1 MEQGQWPRTRPVIRM
16 GQGKAGT
23 DASHQRIGFAS
34 APGAGMPGGMIR
46 AEDLLARDF
55 ATLSDLVRAHAAVR
69 GDAIAVADAHERL
82 GWRELDAQ
90 ADRIAAR
97 LQVDGLVSGDRVA
110 VAGLNACA
118 QVAVIIGALRA
129 GACAG
134 LITTSATGDQM
145 AAMVR
150 DTGAAHLFLD
160 AAAAASLAGQDV
172 GAVQRIAMDGSDA
185 GEALPRWMAPAGTLP
200 APVAIGPDDEFNIIY
215 SSGTTGTPKGI
226 VHSHGMRW
234 QHIWRGIPAYGP
246 AAVTILSTPL
256 YSNTTM
262 ASFLPTLGSGGKIVL
277 MPKFDARAF
286 LELAARERATNCM
299 LVPVQYRRIMALDD
313 FADFDLGSFVM
324 KYCTS
329 APFPAALK
337 ADVLAR
343 WPGGLVEIYG
353 MTEGGGVC
361 LLEAHKYPD
370 KLHTVGQPAPGHD
383 MRVIDEHGCELPPG
397 SVGEIVG
404 RSPAM
409 MKGYNN
415 RPDATSAMHWHDAEG
430 RLFYRHGDIGRFDG
444 DGFLTLMDRAKDMII
459 SGGFNIF
466 PSDLEA
472 ILLADP
478 RVVEAAVVGVPSEE
492 WGETPVAFVVL
503 RDGDAEDVR
512 AACNARVGKTQRL
525 SAIVAVDELPRSAI
539 GKVLKR
545 DLRDGY
551 RG

>member
-1 MEQGQWPRTRPVIRM
+1 M
-16 GQGKAGT
+16 
-23 DASHQRIGFAS
+23 
-34 APGAGMPGGMIR
+34 PGAMIQPT
-46 AEDLLARDF
+46 AAALLARPF
-55 ATLSDLVRAHAAVR
+55 ATLPDLVRAQAAER
-69 GDAIAVADAHERL
+69 GGAIAVADAE
-82 GWRELDAQ
+82 GQTSWAALDAL

-97 LQVDGLVSGDRVA
+97 LQADGVVPGARVA
-110 VAGLNACA
+110 IAGVNSRA
-118 QVAVIIGALRA
+118 QVGVIIATLRA

-134 LITTSATGDQM
+134 LVSTSATGEQM

-160 AAAAASLAGQDV
+160 TASAAALAGQDT
-172 GAVQRIAMDGSDA
+172 GRAHRIAMDGASTGVPLAD
-185 GEALPRWMAPAGTLP
+185 WMAAPGAQP

-215 SSGTTGTPKGI
+215 SSGTTGIPKGI
-226 VHSHGMRW
+226 VHSHAMRW
-234 QHIWRGIPAYGP
+234 QHIMRGVPAYGP
-246 AAVTILSTPL
+246 GAVTLLSTPL

-262 ASFLPTLGSGGKIVL
+262 ASFLPTLGSGGKVVL
-277 MPKFDARAF
+277 MPKFDARGF
-286 LELAARERATNCM
+286 LELAQRERATNCM
-299 LVPVQYRRIMALDD
+299 LVPVQYRRIMALED
-313 FADFDLGSFVM
+313 FGNFDLSSFVM

-353 MTEGGGVC
+353 LTEGGGVC
-361 LLEAHKYPD
+361 LLEAHKYPH
-370 KLHTVGQPAPGHD
+370 KLHSVGQPAPGHD
-383 MRVIDEHGCELPPG
+383 MRVIDEDGRELPPG

-415 RPDATSAMHWHDAEG
+415 RPEATAAMHWHSADG
-430 RLFYRHGDIGRFDG
+430 QLFYRHGDIGRFDE

-459 SGGFNIF
+459 SGGFNIY

-503 RDGDAEDVR
+503 RDGVAEEVR
-512 AACNARVGKTQRL
+512 ADCNAKVGKTQRL
-525 SAIVAVDELPRSAI
+525 SAIVAVDELPRSPI

-545 DLRDGY
+545 ELREGY
-551 RG
+551 GGAHPQLSSS

>member
-1 MEQGQWPRTRPVIRM
+1 MQGAMLT
-16 GQGKAGT
+16 
-23 DASHQRIGFAS
+23 
-34 APGAGMPGGMIR
+34 
-46 AEDLLARDF
+46 AEELLARDF
-55 ATLSDLVRAHAAVR
+55 ATLPDLVRAHAAAR
-69 GDAIAVADAHERL
+69 SNAIAVADPARRVSWQEFN
-82 GWRELDAQ
+82 EL

-97 LQVDGLVSGDRVA
+97 LQADGLAKGDRVA
-110 VAGLNACA
+110 IAGLNSVE
-118 QVAVIIGALRA
+118 QVAVMIGALRA

-134 LITTSATGDQM
+134 LVTNSATGEQM

-150 DTGAAHLFLD
+150 DTGAAQLFLD
-160 AAAAASLAGQDV
+160 AAAAISLTGHDI
-172 GAVQRIAMDGSDA
+172 GAVTRIAMDGSDA
-185 GEALPRWMAPAGTLP
+185 GEPLARWMAAAGAIP

-215 SSGTTGTPKGI
+215 SSGTTGIPKGI

-262 ASFLPTLGSGGKIVL
+262 ASFLPTLGSGGKVVL
-277 MPKFDARAF
+277 MQKFDARGF
-286 LELAARERATNCM
+286 VELAARERATNCM

-313 FADFDLGSFVM
+313 FGSFDLSSFVM

-329 APFPAALK
+329 APFPAELK

-361 LLEAHKYPD
+361 LLEAHKYPN

-383 MRVIDEHGCELPPG
+383 MRVIDEDGNELPPG

-415 RPDATSAMHWHDAEG
+415 RADATAAMHWRDADG
-430 RLFYRHGDIGRFDG
+430 QLFYRHGDIGRFDE

-478 RVVEAAVVGVPSEE
+478 RVVEAAVVGVPSDE
-492 WGETPVAFVVL
+492 WGETPVAFIVL
-503 RDGDAEDVR
+503 REGEAEDVR
-512 AACNARVGKTQRL
+512 AACNAKVGKTQRL
-525 SAIVAVDELPRSAI
+525 SAILTVEELPRSAI

-545 DLRDGY
+545 ELRERYSPARASTG
-551 RG
+551 

>member
-1 MEQGQWPRTRPVIRM
+1 MVPYAARLASLPVAVMRGVM
-16 GQGKAGT
+16 T
-23 DASHQRIGFAS
+23 S
-34 APGAGMPGGMIR
+34 AD
-46 AEDLLARDF
+46 ELLARDF
-55 ATLSDLVRAHAAVR
+55 ATLPDLVRAQAAAR
-69 GDAIAVADAHERL
+69 GDAVAVADAAGRFS
-82 GWRELDAQ
+82 WQELDAY

-97 LQVDGLVSGDRVA
+97 LQSDGLTMGERVA
-110 VAGLNACA
+110 IAGINARE
-118 QVAVIIGALRA
+118 QVAVIIGTLRA

-134 LITTSATGDQM
+134 LVTNSATGEQM

-160 AAAAASLAGQDV
+160 RAAAASLAGQDV
-172 GAVQRIAMDGSDA
+172 GDVRPIAMDGSDV
-185 GEALPRWMAPAGTLP
+185 GQPLDQWMAPAGTIP

-262 ASFLPTLGSGGKIVL
+262 ASFLPTLGSGGKVVL
-277 MPKFDARAF
+277 MRKFDARGF
-286 LELAARERATNCM
+286 VELAAREGATNCM
-299 LVPVQYRRIMALDD
+299 LVPVQYRRIMALED
-313 FADFDLGSFVM
+313 FGDFDLSRFVM

-329 APFPAALK
+329 APFPAELK

-383 MRVIDEHGCELPPG
+383 MRVIDEDGRELPMG

-415 RPDATSAMHWHDAEG
+415 RPDATSAMHWHDADG
-430 RLFYRHGDIGRFDG
+430 QLFYRHGDIGRFDA

-478 RVVEAAVVGVPSEE
+478 RVVEAAVVGVPSDA

-503 RDGDAEDVR
+503 RGTEGEAEVEDVR
-512 AACNARVGKTQRL
+512 AACNAKVGKTQRL
-525 SAIVAVDELPRSAI
+525 SAIVTVAELPRSAI

-545 DLRDGY
+545 ELRDAY
-551 RG
+551 AAQ